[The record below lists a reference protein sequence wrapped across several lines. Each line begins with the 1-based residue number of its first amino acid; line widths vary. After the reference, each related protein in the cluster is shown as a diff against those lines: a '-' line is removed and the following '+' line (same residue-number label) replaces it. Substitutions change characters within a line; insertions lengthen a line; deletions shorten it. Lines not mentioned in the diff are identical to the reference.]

1 MLEDIQITNTG
12 HTQTITATT
21 TVVSSDASE
30 DADHRRVDPHKPLAG
45 LTDTLAF
52 WNAIVALVGAL
63 FFGLLK
69 GVLIGSVVSM
79 TIIIRHFVFAKI
91 IPFGRVKGTPTTL
104 WTYPGILQLRSS
116 PELTS
121 ILLARDCF
129 TLIARPIRN
138 NSLG

>member
-91 IPFGRVKGTPTTL
+91 IPFGRVKGAVDPDV
-104 WTYPGILQLRSS
+104 WT
-116 PELTS
+116 
-121 ILLARDCF
+121 A
-129 TLIARPIRN
+129 
-138 NSLG
+138 